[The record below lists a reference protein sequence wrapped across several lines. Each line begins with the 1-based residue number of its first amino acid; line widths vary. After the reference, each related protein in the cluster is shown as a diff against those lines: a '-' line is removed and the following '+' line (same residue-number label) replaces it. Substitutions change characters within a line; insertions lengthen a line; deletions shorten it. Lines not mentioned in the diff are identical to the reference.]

1 MMCANRAFL
10 RTPEVEQHGELLCV
24 VAAGLLGI
32 FMLNEIILCQY
43 RQVAVNDGGP
53 QFCQLDN
60 NLALYSGILLDYVV
74 SRPDSRTKTL

>member
-1 MMCANRAFL
+1 M
-10 RTPEVEQHGELLCV
+10 EDGELLCV

-32 FMLNEIILCQY
+32 FMLNEILLYQY
-43 RQVAVNDGGP
+43 RQVAVNGGRP

-60 NLALYSGILLDYVV
+60 NLALYSGILLDDVV